1 MHFEH
6 VAMNVP
12 DPRAM
17 ARWYVEQLG
26 MRIVRQVNEPP
37 YMHFLA
43 DATGRVV
50 FELYANTLAA
60 IPNYAEQNPLIL
72 HNAFA
77 VEDIDATLERLTA
90 AGASIFSNETQAD
103 GGRLAMLR
111 DPWGIPLQLT
121 QRAVPL
127 GDWGL
132 GTME

>member
-17 ARWYVEQLG
+17 ARWYVEHLG
-26 MRIVRQVNEPP
+26 MRIVRQVNESP

-43 DATGRVV
+43 DVTGRVI
-50 FELYANTLAA
+50 FELYANDKAA
-60 IPNYAEQNPLIL
+60 IPNYFEQHPLIL

-77 VEDIDATLERLTA
+77 VEDMDGTIDRLTA
-90 AGASIFSNETQAD
+90 VGASIFSNETTPD

-127 GDWGL
+127 GS
-132 GTME
+132 